1 MIFPINS
8 AYRASSLYDMQKTY
22 SERVKAYSPKRKI
35 MQAQRD
41 RVSLSPE
48 AMESLASHRGKKPD
62 KPSIYYSNPG
72 LSGTKR
78 RSFEYSGT
86 YQPNIDT

>member
-1 MIFPINS
+1 VIFPINS

-22 SERVKAYSPKRKI
+22 SERVKAYSSKRKV

-48 AMESLASHRGKKPD
+48 AMESLASRRDKKPD
-62 KPSIYYSNPG
+62 RPSIYYSNPG
-72 LSGTKR
+72 LGKTKH
-78 RSFEYSGT
+78 RSFDYSNT